1 MKVVRSKS
9 NVSAATA
16 EPSASSEGGEGQ
28 MQRRQTAKER
38 WKAQPGHR
46 YTPEELKR
54 MSKALDV
61 TIQRRKRV
69 VMEI

>member
-1 MKVVRSKS
+1 
-9 NVSAATA
+9 
-16 EPSASSEGGEGQ
+16 